1 MKEISVGGP
10 QTIFDWAALREEFIS
25 KLELLELDSMSILYG
40 LSKTIGYRDDNF
52 AQAVEEFLSKSPDP
66 VHIRFDLAYQLC
78 SHFWDYY
85 EIWRM
90 DVRQSGEPGYMGDMM
105 DDFNDIVL
113 AWVLDGLMSYS
124 DESEVMDSAYFIVS
138 RIGNSDTFFGEQDIA
153 LMEAAAKKEISIETS
168 KGGQELVEIFRNF
181 YRDHLTND
189 NGVDEEHPGT
199 PDVNT

>member
-1 MKEISVGGP
+1 MKDISVGGP
-10 QTIFDWAALREEFIS
+10 QTIFDWAALREEFVS

-40 LSKTIGYRDDNF
+40 LSKSIGYRDDDF
-52 AQAVEEFLSKSPDP
+52 ARAVEDFLSKSPDP
-66 VHIRFDLAYQLC
+66 IHIRFDLAYQLC

-90 DVRQSGEPGYMGDMM
+90 DVRQPREPGYMGDMM

-113 AWVLDGLMSYS
+113 AWLLDGLISYS
-124 DESEVMDSAYFIVS
+124 DESDVMDSAYFIVS
-138 RIGNSDTFFGEQDIA
+138 RIGNSDTFLGEQDIP
-153 LMEAAAKKEISIETS
+153 LMEVAAKKEISIETS

-181 YRDHLTND
+181 YRDHMNND
-189 NGVDEEHPGT
+189 NDLDEKQNEV